1 MLTPRLTNCP
11 ECANIPDLLKKIDCK
26 LAEYANGLYNN
37 VVFMLNQVVPAGA
50 MIQLLAYK
58 RILTYKQCNPD
69 YLADFCMD
77 KIVSKVIRLTLGC
90 YIKPTVTE
98 TLIPTTTSTTSTST
112 TCPPLICSF
121 DGTGVSSCS
130 FTGTV
135 HKVTITPT
143 TTSTTSAT
151 PTTSTT
157 STTSSTSTSTTSST
171 TSTTTSTS
179 STTTTTTT
187 APPTLRASIDI
198 SPSPQ
203 CDGSVLVTVRP
214 DVNAYVNITSS
225 FAPGGGAVYL
235 AGLPVEVGVTN
246 IYSNLSD
253 DVVNAGITKK
263 YRFGIS
269 AYRYTSGIGN
279 IYTSN
284 IYIVVRDAVDD
295 SLLADYVF
303 YRTHIDQQ
311 C

>member
-1 MLTPRLTNCP
+1 MIVFLQLTTAGVDSGPF
-11 ECANIPDLLKKIDCK
+11 DLYSNLD
-26 LAEYANGLYNN
+26 AYSEPFEEN
-37 VVFMLNQVVPAGA
+37 VSRASLIAG
-50 MIQLLAYK
+50 YS
-58 RILTYKQCNPD
+58 TDVPD
-69 YLADFCMD
+69 YATVVR
-77 KIVSKVIRLTLGC
+77 ITSKEDCISSVDITLRDVECDLEG
-90 YIKPTVTE
+90 Y
-98 TLIPTTTSTTSTST
+98 
-112 TCPPLICSF
+112 
-121 DGTGVSSCS
+121 TGE
-130 FTGTV
+130 
-135 HKVTITPT
+135 I
-143 TTSTTSAT
+143 
-151 PTTSTT
+151 
-157 STTSSTSTSTTSST
+157 
-171 TSTTTSTS
+171 TTSTS
-179 STTTTTTT
+179 STTTSTTT

-235 AGLPVEVGVTN
+235 AGLPIEAGVTN

-253 DVVNAGITKK
+253 NVVNAGITKK

-284 IYIVVRDAVDD
+284 IYIAVRDAVDD